1 MMWETFALSAMQSAQ
16 SLWGLGTHLIT
27 DKPSFK
33 DKGMSTFAWSNTSL
47 WLLAL
52 VMENLAN

>member
-1 MMWETFALSAMQSAQ
+1 MQSAQ
-16 SLWGLGTHLIT
+16 SRWGLGTHLIT